1 MERTSTAAPFRD
13 NVVIV
18 TGASQ
23 GIGEQLAYEL
33 ARQGACLALAARNAE
48 RLDAVAAACRARGA
62 RAIAVPADLTDEAQ
76 CAHLVERTVETYG
89 RLDTL
94 LNNAGRGYPRRVEA
108 MPDLS
113 DLRSEI
119 ALNYLGLVFC
129 TYHALP
135 HLRRSRGRIVGV
147 SSFGGLVG
155 LSGTAGYNASKHAM
169 RGFLNTLRAE
179 LLGSGVTVT
188 IVFPGAI
195 RTERLAETMGRNI
208 ERIPTMTPQRCAHL
222 TLQAAAARRRQLVM
236 TREGKLLVWL
246 YGLAPGL
253 LDRQLARLSR
263 VYEGS

>member
-1 MERTSTAAPFRD
+1 
-13 NVVIV
+13 
-18 TGASQ
+18 
-23 GIGEQLAYEL
+23 
-33 ARQGACLALAARNAE
+33 
-48 RLDAVAAACRARGA
+48 
-62 RAIAVPADLTDEAQ
+62 VPADLTDEAQ
-76 CAHLVERTVETYG
+76 CARLVERAVETYG

-119 ALNYLGLVFC
+119 ALNYLGLVYC

-155 LSGTAGYNASKHAM
+155 LPGTAGYNASKHAM

-179 LLGSGVTVT
+179 LIGTGVTVT

-208 ERIPTMTPQRCAHL
+208 DRIPTMTPQRCAQL
-222 TLQAAAARRRQLVM
+222 TVQAATARRCQLIM
-236 TREGKLLVWL
+236 TWQGKLLALL

-263 VYEGS
+263 VYKGS